1 MTKEKFTPYIVE
13 DIIELGNGIKI
24 HKRKRYRARTVYDWM
39 PPMIEFGNY
48 MVEWLSSFDHFPI
61 TYWSEGYFA
70 DILTGKD
77 VKPLDSHYGNSK
89 LTFMLNLFV
98 HFKTKDELLT
108 NIERWCNYYRKH
120 VTDTLSTY
128 SGRVLVADVML
139 QRCGLSSGIKQ
150 QYFNHTLEEIE
161 STDVREY
168 YFLKYV
174 IFDTHI
180 VFYDN
185 GIYPSMP
192 SLKLHFKT

>member
-1 MTKEKFTPYIVE
+1 MTKEKFTPYIIDDVL
-13 DIIELGNGIKI
+13 DMGNGILL
-24 HKRKRYRARTVYDWM
+24 HKRKKYRARTVYDWM

-48 MVEWLSSFDHFPI
+48 MVQWMSCFDSFPLSYWKDSYVVDLI
-61 TYWSEGYFA
+61 TGR
-70 DILTGKD
+70 DN
-77 VKPLDSHYGNSK
+77 KPLESHYGNSK
-89 LTFMLNLFV
+89 MSFLFNLFA
-98 HFKTKDELLT
+98 HFKTKDELIA

-128 SGRVLVADVML
+128 SGQVLVADVML

-150 QYFNHTLEEIE
+150 QYFNHTLAEIE

-168 YFLKYV
+168 YFMKYE

-185 GIYPSMP
+185 GIYPNMP
-192 SLKLHFKT
+192 SIKLHFK